1 MDFRSLNTSAD
12 PSTFPNWILH
22 SRHVLEKVRAAAG
35 HTSEAIPATCTT
47 TFDFATALNVER
59 IETGRSNTNAALEF
73 TQAVIALKSP
83 LELPDLMAAYARK
96 QLELWAKQM
105 RESSN
110 LAQKVTRQAEA
121 A

>member
-1 MDFRSLNTSAD
+1 MPMVPTIVPPIEPSWCPNTC
-12 PSTFPNWILH
+12 ST
-22 SRHVLEKVRAAAG
+22 S
-35 HTSEAIPATCTT
+35 
-47 TFDFATALNVER
+47 LNVER